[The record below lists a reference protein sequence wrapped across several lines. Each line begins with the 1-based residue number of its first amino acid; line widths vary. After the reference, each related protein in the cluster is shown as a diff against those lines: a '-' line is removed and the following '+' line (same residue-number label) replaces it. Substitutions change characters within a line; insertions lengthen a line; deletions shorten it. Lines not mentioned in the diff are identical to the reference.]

1 MKRAVIILAALL
13 SGCTVVDAYLMA
25 HFDSNEYQMITTIRY
40 DAHVA
45 QESCGDPARSKVLA
59 NDIAYKTGV
68 YRLYEGDIAHND
80 DSIKAAAALDEIAV
94 GLKDRYNKD
103 DKVSQIYCKLK
114 FGSIE
119 NSATLIQHVQGNRP
133 R

>member
-1 MKRAVIILAALL
+1 MKKLLALLTVAL
-13 SGCTVVDAYLMA
+13 SGCTVIDAYLMA

-40 DAHVA
+40 DAHIA
-45 QESCGDPARSKVLA
+45 QESCGDTAKSKALA

-68 YRLYEGDIAHND
+68 YKLYESDISHND
-80 DSIKAAAALDEIAV
+80 DSIKAATALDEIAG
-94 GLKDRYNKD
+94 GLRDRYNKD
-103 DKVSQIYCKLK
+103 DKVSQMYCKLK